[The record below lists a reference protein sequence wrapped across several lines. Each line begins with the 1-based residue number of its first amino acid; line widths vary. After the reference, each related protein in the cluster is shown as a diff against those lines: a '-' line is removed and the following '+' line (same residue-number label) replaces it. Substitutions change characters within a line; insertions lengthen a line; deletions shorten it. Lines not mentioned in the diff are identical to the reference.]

1 MTYKLLKDSNDTTI
15 TIENLDTKSSINMGN
30 LTMERLNILE
40 KAGYKIEED
49 GHKLTDKWDWF
60 IEEETAKELISTTMK
75 IKKPIRDQRKKEIK
89 KQENKK
95 IDAIDV
101 LLGLANY
108 N

>member
-40 KAGYKIEED
+40 KAGYKTEED

-75 IKKPIRDQRKKEIK
+75 IKKPIRDQRKKNIK
-89 KQENKK
+89 KEENKK
-95 IDAIDV
+95 IDAMDV